1 NVSPLMGADL
11 IITTFAI
18 VVIGGMGSILGSVVT
33 GFVVGVL
40 SALGAV
46 YYPPAA
52 NTLVF
57 VLMAVVLLLRP
68 SGLFGS
74 PEAGRDDLQ
83 DWVGGAG
90 RGGPPA
96 ADAGLSGAGRR
107 H

>member
-1 NVSPLMGADL
+1 LMGADL

-74 PEAGRDDLQ
+74 PEAG
-83 DWVGGAG
+83 
-90 RGGPPA
+90 
-96 ADAGLSGAGRR
+96 
-107 H
+107 

>member
-1 NVSPLMGADL
+1 MRNVSPLMGADL

-33 GFVVGVL
+33 GFFVGVL

-57 VLMAVVLLLRP
+57 IVMAVVLLLRP

-74 PEAGRDDLQ
+74 PEAGCDGSQ
-83 DWVGGAG
+83 DRMDGAA
-90 RGGPPA
+90 RGGPTA
-96 ADAGLSGAGRR
+96 AAAGLSRAG
-107 H
+107 